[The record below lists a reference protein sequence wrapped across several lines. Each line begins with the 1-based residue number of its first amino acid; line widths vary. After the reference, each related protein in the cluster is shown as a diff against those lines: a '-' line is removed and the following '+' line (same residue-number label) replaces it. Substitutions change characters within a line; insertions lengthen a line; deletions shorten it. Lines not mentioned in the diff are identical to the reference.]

1 MKLELSSEL
10 VLTDFHYLIVG
21 QSGTGKTLFLM
32 LLIAKIAKELK
43 QKAKENAH
51 HHLYIIDPKGTSLYS
66 LRHSFKNKGNNQFA
80 KTPEKA
86 KQSLQNFYNII
97 EERAKLFD
105 NYKLSFDADYQ
116 TLNLSP
122 CYLIFD
128 EFVDLMAKS
137 DKKIKDEISRLLVQ
151 CITMGRQLG
160 CFIILTM
167 IRPDTLYL
175 PGIIRSTMMKIYLA
189 TQDKEVDEQGAIMIF
204 NTFKKLQKAPHGTH
218 FYGYAQGEG
227 GAPKLF
233 LTPRL
238 SEQFDIRRFL
248 SECFNDTI

>member
-66 LRHSFKNKGNNQFA
+66 LRHSFREKGKRQFA
-80 KTPEKA
+80 RTPDEVR
-86 KQSLQNFYNII
+86 QLLQNFYNII

-105 NYKLSFDADYQ
+105 NSKFSFDADYQ
-116 TLNLSP
+116 TLELTP

-128 EFVDLMAKS
+128 EYVDLMAKS
-137 DKKIKDEISRLLVQ
+137 TKKIKDEISQLLVQ

-189 TQDKEVDEQGAIMIF
+189 TQGKEVDEQGAIMIF
-204 NTFKKLQKAPHGTH
+204 NTFKRLPKPTHGTQ

-227 GAPKLF
+227 GVPKLF
-233 LTPRL
+233 LTPKL
-238 SEQFDIRRFL
+238 SNQFNIRKFL
-248 SECFNDTI
+248 SDCFNDTS